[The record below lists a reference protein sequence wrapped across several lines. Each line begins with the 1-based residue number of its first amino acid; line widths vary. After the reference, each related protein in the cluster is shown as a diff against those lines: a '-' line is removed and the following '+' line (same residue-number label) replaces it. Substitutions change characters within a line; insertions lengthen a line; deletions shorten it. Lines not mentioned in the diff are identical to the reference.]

1 MLILT
6 RKIGESIYIGDGRI
20 KVVVVE
26 VKGNQVR
33 LGIEAPPEEKIYR
46 EEIYQQIL
54 EENRTAA
61 SGIITDA
68 SLDQLSIGLKGAP
81 SRTSQASSNPKAV
94 SFKGRSVGAARGDEK
109 AGGSG
114 DKQDKGPDSPK
125 LGGQK

>member
-61 SGIITDA
+61 
-68 SLDQLSIGLKGAP
+68 
-81 SRTSQASSNPKAV
+81 
-94 SFKGRSVGAARGDEK
+94 RGDVT
-109 AGGSG
+109 
-114 DKQDKGPDSPK
+114 
-125 LGGQK
+125 

>member
-61 SGIITDA
+61 RGDVDQA
-68 SLDQLSIGLKGAP
+68 SLDQLSIGLKGASKSGQGGLSP
-81 SRTSQASSNPKAV
+81 RPVTFRDRSKVSSGEQV
-94 SFKGRSVGAARGDEK
+94 
-109 AGGSG
+109 GGSS
-114 DKQDKGPDSPK
+114 DKQAKGPGSSK

>member
-61 SGIITDA
+61 RGDVNDA

-81 SRTSQASSNPKAV
+81 KGGQNSSGPRPV
-94 SFKGRSVGAARGDEK
+94 SFRERSKVSSGEQVSS
-109 AGGSG
+109 GS
-114 DKQDKGPDSPK
+114 DKQGKGPGSSK

>member
-61 SGIITDA
+61 RGDVTEA

-81 SRTSQASSNPKAV
+81 SKGVQGGATPKAV
-94 SFKGRSVGAARGDEK
+94 SFKGRSVGATRGGEQSS
-109 AGGSG
+109 GGS
-114 DKQDKGPDSPK
+114 DKQEKGASSPK

>member
-61 SGIITDA
+61 RGDLTEA

-81 SRTSQASSNPKAV
+81 SRSSQGGATPKAV
-94 SFKGRSVGAARGDEK
+94 SFKGRSVGATRGGEQ
-109 AGGSG
+109 ASSGG
-114 DKQDKGPDSPK
+114 DKQEKGASSPK